1 MGNEEDAERFDE
13 VLRGP
18 TNLSGAINT
27 AEYTAQYNLQ
37 PDNEWPAR
45 GYNAKNF
52 WFEDN
57 GASIQSLKPKAT
69 LAELTTDGAQTD
81 SKIAVEGPTTVYQ
94 PGTEVSASAGL
105 FVDTLPTGDAA
116 YKILYGR
123 EPRTIADPYTGELID
138 VGVEFAG
145 FEVVERSSSERS
157 HDLEFVVGTDV
168 DGDGNAEVN
177 RIPIT
182 NGDWAAEEFIQS
194 FDTDPKAKVFGKD
207 PLDGSGPSSIRYE
220 ATRGYLY
227 GLDIGWYA
235 PTSITPYVVETTN
248 INGAYKER
256 KHPIL
261 IYNPVEGPAIQR
273 PNQPIRVVADNET
286 SGQALQ
292 ARLGGRFGG
301 YRGRLETSPAPD
313 TDEVYGQTIPT
324 DTGTTGTEGLNWS
337 VIAVVKSRAL
347 DPDTVVVP
355 KTPTYTPNNP
365 ATTMVRLARESDLS
379 GTIEYDEPANT
390 DRQDVQFAIDAKP
403 DTPTRLSL
411 GTATIDGETKFV
423 GQKVGGD
430 MLEAQK
436 NTPKLNQ
443 GDRDIDF
450 VIPRDFVLVYL
461 MASRSANADVTLDA
475 VYDFV
480 SLS

>member
-18 TNLSGAINT
+18 SNLSGAINV

-45 GYNAKNF
+45 GYNAKNI
-52 WFEDN
+52 WYEEN
-57 GASIQSLKPKAT
+57 GAVIQSLKPNAT

-81 SKIAVEGPTTVYQ
+81 SRVSVEGPVTIYQ
-94 PGTEVSASAGL
+94 PGTEISASAGL
-105 FVDTLPTGDAA
+105 FVDTLPTGDAI
-116 YKILYGR
+116 YEVKYGR
-123 EPRTIADPYTGELID
+123 EPRTITDPYTGTGVG

-145 FEVVERSSSERS
+145 FEVVEDPDSERS

-168 DGDGNAEVN
+168 DGDGTAEVN

-182 NGDWAAEEFIQS
+182 NGDWKAEEFIQE
-194 FDTDPKAKVFGKD
+194 FDTAPKAEVYGKD
-207 PLDGSGPSSIRYE
+207 PLDGSGPSAIRYD
-220 ATRGYLY
+220 ATNGYLY
-227 GLDIGWYA
+227 GLEIGWYA
-235 PTSITPYVVETTN
+235 PTALTPYVVETTN
-248 INGAYKER
+248 VNGTYKER

-261 IYNPVEGPAIQR
+261 IYQPKEGPAIRR
-273 PNQPIRVVADNET
+273 PNQPIRVAADAGT
-286 SGQALQ
+286 SGQDLQ

-301 YRGRLETSPAPD
+301 YRGRLKTSPAPD
-313 TDEVYGQTIPT
+313 TTEVYGQDVLG

-337 VIAVVKSRAL
+337 VVAVVKARAV
-347 DPDTVVVP
+347 DPDTVVIP
-355 KTPTYTPNNP
+355 KTPSYTPDNP

-379 GTIEYDEPANT
+379 GTIEYDEPSNT
-390 DRQDVQFAIDAKP
+390 ARADVEFAIDAAP
-403 DTPTRLSL
+403 DTPDRLDL

-430 MLEAQK
+430 MLQADK
-436 NTPKLNQ
+436 NTPTLSQ

-450 VIPRDFVLVYL
+450 VIPRDLVLVY
-461 MASRSANADVTLDA
+461 MVASRDTTTDIILDA
-475 VYDFV
+475 VYDFTV
-480 SLS
+480 AG